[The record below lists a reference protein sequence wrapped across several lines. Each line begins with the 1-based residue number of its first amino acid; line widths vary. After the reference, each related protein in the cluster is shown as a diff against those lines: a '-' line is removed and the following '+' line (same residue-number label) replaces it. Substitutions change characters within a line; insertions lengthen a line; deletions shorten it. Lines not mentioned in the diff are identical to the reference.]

1 MDPRTDSNDVRALP
15 EYLSK
20 CSTKHVNQTCRYYVA
35 DKAATEQTFSDGWLR
50 TGDILRV
57 DENQNFWVTDRLK
70 EVFISSSLD
79 VMISLTV
86 V

>member
-1 MDPRTDSNDVRALP
+1 MDPRTDSDDVRAPQNIFHSPVP
-15 EYLSK
+15 ELLI
-20 CSTKHVNQTCRYYVA
+20 NQTCRGYVA

-70 EVFISSSLD
+70 EVILSLPHYTFY
-79 VMISLTV
+79 SH
-86 V
+86 